1 MPEGC
6 DTTMMGGDLPPMDAT
21 MMDGDMMPPM
31 PEGDRPHRHGNGT
44 HGNGTHGHDGPHGPH
59 GNHSD
64 GNHSHGPHHGP
75 NGTHGH
81 GNGTHEHE
89 LPEDMER
96 LMRLSEECASVCTPM
111 VDNLARSCE

>member
-6 DTTMMGGDLPPMDAT
+6 DTTMMGGDLPPMDTTMMGGDLPPMDAT

-44 HGNGTHGHDGPHGPH
+44 HGNGTHGHDGPH
-59 GNHSD
+59 
-64 GNHSHGPHHGP
+64 HGP

-81 GNGTHEHE
+81 GNGAHE
-89 LPEDMER
+89 LPEDMTMEK

-111 VDNLARSCE
+111 VDN